1 LSGWNGAAVVTIAT
15 RHARAAWRAPVRHL
29 GVVRPFVRRAVA
41 ERLVVLA
48 HALQVGNRRVVLGRE
63 AEVGETS
70 LLIVSSSH
78 GPVDAAADRRS
89 RHATAR
95 VSGPATIWA
104 KRAMHSHPNDRPH
117 ATNTLRPEVSMNDRR
132 HALAVAFA
140 VALAAGR
147 GPAGAATARQ
157 KTYRIG
163 VLDPNAEVHADTWNE
178 FVAELKR
185 RGYQEGR
192 NLVFD
197 RRASEAGRVDLLN
210 RNAVALAALPS
221 T

>member
-1 LSGWNGAAVVTIAT
+1 
-15 RHARAAWRAPVRHL
+15 
-29 GVVRPFVRRAVA
+29 
-41 ERLVVLA
+41 
-48 HALQVGNRRVVLGRE
+48 
-63 AEVGETS
+63 
-70 LLIVSSSH
+70 
-78 GPVDAAADRRS
+78 
-89 RHATAR
+89 
-95 VSGPATIWA
+95 
-104 KRAMHSHPNDRPH
+104 MHSHPNDRPH

-210 RNAVALAALPS
+210 RNAVALAALPVDVIYAVEGTLSALAAKNATRTIPIVFNTSADPVGFGIVDSLARPAATSPAARSRAS
-221 T
+221 TRFRRASSCSPRRRAGATCASSPSCRRGRDRFHGSRSCPMR